1 MTVLDVNRRT
11 ESAHIFG
18 DVVAENDR
26 AHRRLARTT
35 LAHKQHLS
43 LLLAG
48 VHAGDLL
55 ARR

>member
-1 MTVLDVNRRT
+1 MTVLDVNRST
-11 ESAHIFG
+11 ESAHILG
-18 DVVAENDR
+18 DVVAEDNR
-26 AHRRLARTT
+26 AHGRLARAT

-55 ARR
+55 GRR